1 MFEALVGFVAFLL
14 LAAFRIPLAFAMTIV
29 GFLGFA
35 YKVNLSAAAA
45 MVGQITFETGLSYT
59 LSVIPLFI
67 LMGNFVVRAN
77 LAAELYHAAYMFL
90 GHRRGGL
97 AMATVVAC
105 GVFGAICG
113 SAIATTATF
122 TKVAF
127 GPMRRFGYKNYLSA
141 GVIATGGTLGILI
154 PPSIMFI
161 IYGIMTDT
169 SIGHLFVAGILP
181 GVIATFALCTAV
193 WLIVLRDPDAG
204 PPGESQPWSA
214 RLASL
219 SPVWPILLLF
229 VSVIGGIYGGV
240 FTTTEGAGI
249 GAAGAF
255 LIALSRRTI
264 TLRVLGEVLI
274 ESVRITSMLFMV
286 LIGAFI
292 FSNFINFTSM
302 PADLTA
308 YITRFV
314 DHPLLVIMGIC
325 VVYIVLGTAMEE
337 LSMVALTVPLFFPVV
352 KSIGYDPI
360 WFGVVVVMICQV
372 GLTTPPIG
380 MNVFVVKNLVPELS
394 LSEAFRGTWPFNFA
408 LVAVLVLIIFF
419 PEIALY
425 LTRFMK

>member
-1 MFEALVGFVAFLL
+1 MTEALIGFAAFLL
-14 LAAFRIPLAFAMTIV
+14 LAAFRVPLAFAMTIV

-35 YKVNLSAAAA
+35 YKVNFSAAAA
-45 MVGQITFETGLSYT
+45 MIGQITYETGLSYT

-67 LMGNFVVRAN
+67 LMGNFIVRAN
-77 LAAELYHAAYMFL
+77 LAAELYHAAYSFL

-97 AMATVVAC
+97 AMATIVAC
-105 GVFGAICG
+105 GIFGAICG

-127 GPMRRFGYKNYLSA
+127 EPMRRFGYRNYLSA
-141 GVIATGGTLGILI
+141 GAIASGGTLGILV

-161 IYGIMTDT
+161 IYGIMTET

-181 GVIATFALCTAV
+181 GAIATFALCLAV
-193 WLIVLRDPDAG
+193 WVVVFRDPEAG
-204 PPGESQPWSA
+204 PPGERQSWQH
-214 RLASL
+214 RLTSL
-219 SPVWPILLLF
+219 GPVWPILLLF

-249 GAAGAF
+249 GATGAF
-255 LIALSRRTI
+255 LIAFARKRISA
-264 TLRVLGEVLI
+264 RVLYEVLV

-308 YITRFV
+308 YINRFV
-314 DHPLLVIMGIC
+314 DHPVLVVLGIC
-325 VVYIVLGTAMEE
+325 IVYILLGTAMEE

-360 WFGVVVVMICQV
+360 WFGVVVVMVCQV
-372 GLTTPPIG
+372 GLTTPPVG

-394 LSEAFRGTWPFNFA
+394 LQEAFRGTWPFNFA
-408 LVAVLVLIIFF
+408 LVAVLLLVIFF

-425 LTRFMK
+425 LPSFMN

>member
-1 MFEALVGFVAFLL
+1 MIEALVGFAAFLL
-14 LAAFRIPLAFAMTIV
+14 LAVFRIPLAFAMTIV

-35 YKVNLSAAAA
+35 YKVNFNAAAA
-45 MVGQITFETGLSYT
+45 MIGQITFETGLSYT

-67 LMGNFVVRAN
+67 LMGNFVVRSN
-77 LAAELYHAAYMFL
+77 LAAELYHATYMFL

-97 AMATVVAC
+97 AMATIVAC

-141 GVIATGGTLGILI
+141 GAIATGGTLGILI

-169 SIGHLFVAGILP
+169 SIGHLFVAGVVP
-181 GVIATFALCTAV
+181 GIIATIALCVTV
-193 WLIVLRDPDAG
+193 WLIVLRDPAAG
-204 PPGESQPWSA
+204 PPGERHSWAA
-214 RLASL
+214 RFASL
-219 SPVWPILLLF
+219 GPVWPILVLF
-229 VSVIGGIYGGV
+229 LSVIGGIYGGA

-255 LIALSRRTI
+255 LIALSRRSI
-264 TLRVLGEVLI
+264 NLSMLIEVLI

-308 YITRFV
+308 FISRFV
-314 DHPLLVIMGIC
+314 DHPLLVILGIC
-325 VVYIVLGTAMEE
+325 IVYIMLGMAMEE

-352 KSIGYDPI
+352 MGLGYDPI
-360 WFGVVVVMICQV
+360 WFGVIVVMICQI
-372 GLTTPPIG
+372 GLTTPPVG

-394 LSEAFRGTWPFNFA
+394 LSEAFRGTWPFNFG
-408 LVAVLVLIIFF
+408 LILVLVLVIFF
-419 PEIALY
+419 PQLALY
-425 LTRFMK
+425 LPSFMK